1 MKDIE
6 VHACTEAEL
15 GLTEDSNSKFFKFPP
30 DELKSIEKYV
40 EHYYCLDHSEVEI
53 MNEIDDYE
61 FSNLQLDFSIPE
73 ALCQNKESDKLDISC
88 DPGV

>member
-30 DELKSIEKYV
+30 DELKSIKKYK

-61 FSNLQLDFSIPE
+61 YSNLQLDFSIPE
-73 ALCQNKESDKLDISC
+73 ALC
-88 DPGV
+88 